1 MHRFLLFV
9 FLIILVPDLYIYC
22 LYVIRKT
29 RRIWLRLLYWLP
41 TLLLA
46 IGYMLLMHGF
56 ARNELALH
64 PTLFGKFAIVLLLFT
79 VPKIIFVLFSLPGLV
94 CRLFLHWKRDL
105 FALLG
110 VAMSVVT
117 FCAILYGA
125 TVGVHNFE
133 VKEVSYSHVNVPKA
147 FDGYRIALL
156 SDIHLGSWAGRED
169 DIKKMVEMV
178 NEQHP
183 DLILFV
189 GDLVN
194 HRSIELDDFQ
204 PILASLHAKDG
215 VYSVLGNHD
224 YGTYFRWRSPEEEA
238 ANLDSLKA
246 REAAMGWQMLNNAH
260 TVLHHNGD
268 SIALIGVENDGRPPF
283 PKHGDLKKASA
294 GTDGMFRILMS
305 HDPTHWRREVLPK
318 STIELML
325 SGHTHAMQSI
335 VFGYSPAALIYKEW
349 GGMYKQDDRSL
360 YVNIGIGY
368 VGLPF
373 RLGANPEITL
383 ITLHSK

>member
-9 FLIILVPDLYIYC
+9 FLIMLVPDLYIYC
-22 LYVIRKT
+22 LYVIRNT
-29 RRIWLRLLYWLP
+29 HRIWLRLLYWLP

-46 IGYMLLMHGF
+46 VGYMLLMHGF

-64 PTLFGKFAIVLLLFT
+64 PLLFGRFAIVLLLFT

-105 FALLG
+105 FTLLG
-110 VAMSVVT
+110 VAMSAFT

-133 VKEVSYSHVNVPKA
+133 VKAVSYSHANVPKA

-156 SDIHLGSWAGRED
+156 SDIHIGSWIGCED
-169 DIKKMVEMV
+169 DIRKMVEMV
-178 NEQHP
+178 NEQRP

-204 PILASLHAKDG
+204 SILASLHAKDG

-246 REAAMGWQMLNNAH
+246 REAAMGWHMLNNAH
-260 TVLHHNGD
+260 TVLHHEGD

-283 PKHGDLKKASA
+283 PRHGDLKKASE

-305 HDPTHWRREVLPK
+305 HDPTHWQREVLPK

-325 SGHTHAMQSI
+325 SGHTHAMQTI
-335 VFGYSPAALIYKEW
+335 IFGYSPAALIYNEW
-349 GGMYKQDDRSL
+349 GGMYTQDDRNL